1 MIIVIITVIVVIA
14 RRTAMK
20 VYVLSSEYERTVLNV
35 EASDAVF
42 DVKFKIQ
49 EAIGIP
55 IHYQRLVFF
64 KKRFGEHEA
73 ALALQNR
80 KRFHPLFEKHSI
92 PTTHHTSGGEGRR
105 AARW

>member
-20 VYVLSSEYERTVLNV
+20 VYVLSSEYERIVLNV

-55 IHYQRLVFF
+55 IHYQRLI
-64 KKRFGEHEA
+64 
-73 ALALQNR
+73 LLQKMENT
-80 KRFHPLFEKHSI
+80 KPLSHYRIGKGSILYLKKHSI

>member
-1 MIIVIITVIVVIA
+1 MIIIIITVIVVIA

-20 VYVLSSEYERTVLNV
+20 VYVLSSEYERIVLNV

-55 IHYQRLVFF
+55 IHYQRLIFF
-64 KKRFGEHEA
+64 KKKIWRT
-73 ALALQNR
+73 R
-80 KRFHPLFEKHSI
+80 SRSR
-92 PTTHHTSGGEGRR
+92 TTE
-105 AARW
+105 

>member
-1 MIIVIITVIVVIA
+1 MIIIIITVIVVIA

-20 VYVLSSEYERTVLNV
+20 VYVLSSEYERIVLNV

-55 IHYQRLVFF
+55 IHYQRLISF
-64 KKRFGEHEA
+64 KQDLENTK
-73 ALALQNR
+73 
-80 KRFHPLFEKHSI
+80 PL
-92 PTTHHTSGGEGRR
+92 
-105 AARW
+105 